1 VTPTPATAAALFAL
15 LVLGVVVAF
24 LAVTTFN
31 AVVAL
36 RNRIRKAWANID
48 VALRQRHDELPNLVN
63 AVRDVMAYERD
74 VLEEVTRARAA
85 YSATDPI
92 PAQAATSDATT
103 QAVRHLFAV
112 VERYPELRSVGNVAA
127 LQAEIARLEDVIAD
141 RRELYNDQVFR
152 YNTRIAQLPARLLV
166 PLAGWRPEPFFMAG
180 DDERERP
187 AVELGVG

>member
-1 VTPTPATAAALFAL
+1 MTPANAAALFAVAVL
-15 LVLGVVVAF
+15 GLVLLF
-24 LAVTTFN
+24 LVVTTYN

-48 VALRQRHDELPNLVN
+48 VALKQRHDVLPNLVA
-63 AVRDVMAYERD
+63 AVRGVMAFERD
-74 VLEEVTRARAA
+74 VLEEVTQARAA
-85 YSATDPI
+85 YRASDPI

-112 VERYPELRSVGNVAA
+112 VENYPELKSAENVTA

-152 YNTRIAQLPARLLV
+152 YNTRIQQLPANLLAAV
-166 PLAGWRPEPFFMAG
+166 AGWRPEPFFKAG

-187 AVELGVG
+187 AVDLGAG